1 MDQRVLGELAEEAA
15 RLADTGNLAGLSR
28 LVQVAAKRHRLAP
41 WAMTAMI
48 AREWD
53 RLGIRRVPM
62 DVLVNG

>member
-15 RLADTGNLAGLSR
+15 RLADAGNTAGLSR
-28 LVQVAAKRHRLAP
+28 LVQVAAKRHSYAP